1 MAASDSEETLRATA
15 VRLLSGRR
23 AGLGVTALPGAVW
36 IGLLLLAPLAFM
48 TAVSFVSRD
57 PLTYQIVWEPTAGNY
72 RDLFVGGTNEYALGP
87 VTYRATP
94 FETALLLSYGIATVA
109 TVLCL
114 LLAFPLAYVMTR
126 LGSRTFKVVIYL
138 VLLPFFTMYLV
149 RAYSW
154 RLIFGNAGVLNQTAM
169 ALGFGRIG
177 LFEYGVPAIVVGLT
191 HAYFPYML
199 VTLFASLDGLDFSLV
214 DAARDL
220 GASRVDVVRDHIVP
234 LTLPGIIGGSLFV
247 FVPSVGAFITPQIL
261 GLGKVQMIGIL
272 IERRAIGAASNAPA
286 AAAASAVVVLSVVVA
301 LLVVFRYVE
310 LDELGGV

>member
-1 MAASDSEETLRATA
+1 M
-15 VRLLSGRR
+15 LSGRR

-57 PLTYQIVWEPTAGNY
+57 PLTYQIVWEPTAEGY

-87 VTYRATP
+87 VTYKATA
-94 FETALLLSYGIATVA
+94 FEKALLLSYGIAAVA
-109 TVLCL
+109 TALCL
-114 LLAFPLAYVMTR
+114 LLAFPLAYVMTK
-126 LGSRTFKVVIYL
+126 LDGWAFKATIYL

-154 RLIFGNAGVLNQTAM
+154 RLIFGNSGVLNQTAT
-169 ALGFGRIG
+169 ALGFGQVG
-177 LFEYGVPAIVVGLT
+177 AFEYGVTAIVVGLT

-214 DAARDL
+214 EAARDL
-220 GASRVDVVRDHIVP
+220 GASRVDVLRDLIVP

-247 FVPSVGAFITPQIL
+247 FVPSVGAFITPHIL

-286 AAAASAVVVLSVVVA
+286 AAAASAVVVLTIVVA
-301 LLVVFRYVE
+301 LLGVFRYVE
-310 LDELGGV
+310 LDEMGGA